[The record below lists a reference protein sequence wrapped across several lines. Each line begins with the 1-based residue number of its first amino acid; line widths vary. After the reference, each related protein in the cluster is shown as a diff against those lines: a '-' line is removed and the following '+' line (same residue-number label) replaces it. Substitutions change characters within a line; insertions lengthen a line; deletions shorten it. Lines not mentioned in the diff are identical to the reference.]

1 MSNGRNR
8 CHSSLPESEV
18 SFDTMAKSRD
28 NASLPRRLLSRFLK
42 RVEIIALW
50 VTGMLGGLKAIASKL
65 SRSMKKSATVAAL
78 VTAAILA
85 GHTVSAQVTPIDPL
99 SKVPVPKPA
108 NLGDYVRDER
118 AAVALGKSLFW
129 DMQLGSDGV
138 QSCASC
144 HFHAGADSRTKNQ
157 LNPGLGNVFN
167 IGGSPNYQLTA
178 ADFPFHK
185 LADPNDRSSNV
196 LSDSNDVA
204 GSQGVFKSKFVD
216 VALGSDKDN
225 VTPLKDEVF
234 NVQKTNVRQVTGRQT
249 PTVINAVFNF
259 RNFWDGRAQDVFNGA
274 NGLGLRDPNARIFK
288 ASNPRQLE
296 PVQVRLEN
304 SSLASQAVGPPLSA
318 LETFADNPSPG
329 PFLIR
334 ASENNDTITVADAN
348 TGKEVGVL
356 NAEGQTISGSPDLSL
371 SGSGTANTSNQNTS
385 NNTNGFGTQPPD
397 ESSPG
402 VPFRRVGRKLGKKLL
417 ALRPLNK
424 QLVAR
429 DDSVLGIYSR
439 VTQPGLI
446 LNYERL
452 IQLAFKPEW
461 WNSDLII
468 QIDVSDP
475 QNPKQRVI
483 RRPRRA
489 LTTNEYTLAEYNF
502 SLFFGLAVQAYEST
516 LVSDQTPFDSFL
528 AGTTNA
534 LTEQQRQGWEIF
546 RKPAVVNGVVQK
558 GAGGC
563 IGCHGGSEQLVA
575 ELTSA
580 SVRNVTSTGRIKRLP
595 LPPPLNRV
603 QDTGFFNIGVRPTNE
618 DLGVGGLDNA
628 GEVERP
634 ANSANNNPLSE
645 ARLALL
651 GKFKDIFGTDPPL
664 VPNSE
669 RDLVADGAF
678 KTPGLRNVEL
688 TAPYFHNGG
697 QLNLEQVVDFYS
709 RGGDFGGLPVLNLTP
724 GQKQDLVAFLKSFTD
739 ERVRFQRAP
748 FDHPQLFVP
757 NGHPGDQNA
766 VAVDPNVQTSDGVKQ
781 AQDAL
786 LEIPAVG
793 RNGSS
798 APIQNFLG
806 ANAPNG
812 GTLVQ

>member
-18 SFDTMAKSRD
+18 SKDTMAQSRD

-42 RVEIIALW
+42 RIQIIALW
-50 VTGMLGGLKAIASKL
+50 AAGMLGGLKALASKL
-65 SRSMKKSATVAAL
+65 SKSMKKSATVAAL

-85 GHTVSAQVTPIDPL
+85 GHTVSAQVAQPRPL
-99 SKVPVPKPA
+99 GQVSVPKPA
-108 NLGDYVRDER
+108 NLGDYVKDEK
-118 AAVALGKSLFW
+118 AAIALGKSLFW
-129 DMQLGSDGV
+129 DMQLGSDGI

-144 HFHAGADSRTKNQ
+144 HFHAGADNRSKNQ
-157 LNPGLGNVFN
+157 LNPGQGNVFD
-167 IGGSPNYQLTA
+167 IGFHANYQLTPG
-178 ADFPFHK
+178 DFPFK
-185 LADPNDRSSNV
+185 T
-196 LSDSNDVA
+196 NDVA

-216 VALGSDKDN
+216 IAVGSDKDN

-234 NVQKTNVRQVTGRQT
+234 NVQGTNVRQVTGRHT

-274 NGLGLRDPNARIFK
+274 NGLGLRDPKARILK
-288 ASNPRQLE
+288 ASNPMQLE
-296 PVQVRLEN
+296 DVQATGLNN

-318 LETFADNPSPG
+318 LETFAENPPIG
-329 PFLIR
+329 PALIR
-334 ASENNDTITVADAN
+334 ASETNDTIAVSDAN

-371 SGSGTANTSNQNTS
+371 SGSGTANSNNQNTS

-439 VTQPGLI
+439 GSQPGLI

-461 WNSDLII
+461 WNSNLII
-468 QIDVSDP
+468 KIDP
-475 QNPKQRVI
+475 QKQERTFI
-483 RRPRRA
+483 RRPRNRA

-516 LVSDQTPFDSFL
+516 LVSDQTPFDQFL
-528 AGTTNA
+528 TNPNSNA
-534 LTEQQRQGWEIF
+534 LTEQQRRGWEIF
-546 RKPAVVNGVVQK
+546 RNTTTVVNNNVRQGQK
-558 GAGGC
+558 GAGLC
-563 IGCHGGSEQLVA
+563 INCHVGS

-580 SVRNVTSTGRIKRLP
+580 SVSTVASAGRIRRFPAL
-595 LPPPLNRV
+595 V
-603 QDTGFFNIGVRPTNE
+603 QDTGFFNIGVRPSTE
-618 DLGVGGLDNA
+618 DVGLGGNDNA
-628 GEVERP
+628 GELEKTP
-634 ANSANNNPLSE
+634 NPANNNPLSE
-645 ARLALL
+645 ARLALQ
-651 GKFKDIFGTDPPL
+651 GKFKSIFGVEPPL
-664 VPNSE
+664 VPSSE
-669 RDLVADGAF
+669 QDLVADGAF

-697 QLNLEQVVDFYS
+697 QLNLRQVVDFYA
-709 RGGDFGGLPVLNLTP
+709 RGGDNQRLLPLDLTEED
-724 GQKQDLVAFLKSFTD
+724 KQALVAFLQGLTD

-757 NGHPGDQNA
+757 NGHPGDQNN
-766 VAVDPNVQTSDGVKQ
+766 VAVDPNVQTNDVKQ

-793 RNGSS
+793 RNGGN
-798 APIQNFLG
+798 PTPNFLD

-812 GTLVQ
+812 GTLVR

>member
-1 MSNGRNR
+1 MSNARNR
-8 CHSSLPESEV
+8 CHSSLPEPEV
-18 SFDTMAKSRD
+18 SKDTMAHRD
-28 NASLPRRLLSRFLK
+28 NASHPRRLLTRFLK
-42 RVEIIALW
+42 RVHIVLW
-50 VTGMLGGLKAIASKL
+50 AVGMLGGLKQLVSKL
-65 SRSMKKSATVAAL
+65 SRSMKKSASVAAL

-85 GHTVSAQVTPIDPL
+85 GHTVSAQVAPNIDPL
-99 SKVPVPKPA
+99 GKVPIPKPA
-108 NLGDYVRDER
+108 NLGEYVRDER

-144 HFHAGADSRTKNQ
+144 HFQAGADNRSKNQ
-157 LNPGLGNVFN
+157 INPGIDNVFD
-167 IGGSPNYQLTA
+167 IGAHANYQLTTG
-178 ADFPFHK
+178 DFPFK
-185 LADPNDRSSNV
+185 
-196 LSDSNDVA
+196 SNDVA
-204 GSQGVFKSKFVD
+204 GSQGVFRSEFVD
-216 VALGSDKDN
+216 VVPGSDKDN
-225 VTPLKDEVF
+225 VNPLKDEVF
-234 NVQKTNVRQVTGRQT
+234 NVQGTNVRQVTGRHT

-259 RNFWDGRAQDVFNGA
+259 RNFWDGRAQDIFNGA
-274 NGLGLRDPNARIFK
+274 NGLGLRDPEVKIFK
-288 ASNPRQLE
+288 ATNPRQLE
-296 PVQVRLEN
+296 PVPVRLNN

-318 LETFADNPSPG
+318 LETFAENPPIG
-329 PFLIR
+329 AFTIA
-334 ASENNDTITVADAN
+334 ASENNDTIAVSDAN
-348 TGKEVGVL
+348 TGRQVGVL

-371 SGSGTANTSNQNTS
+371 SGSGTANANNQNT
-385 NNTNGFGTQPPD
+385 NPNANGFGTQPPD

-439 VTQPGLI
+439 GSQPGLA
-446 LNYERL
+446 LSYENL
-452 IQLAFKPEW
+452 IRLAFKPEW
-461 WNSDLII
+461 WNSNLII
-468 QIDVSDP
+468 KIDP
-475 QNPKQRVI
+475 EKQQQTFI
-483 RRPRRA
+483 RRPRNRD

-534 LTEQQRQGWEIF
+534 LTEQQRRGWDIF
-546 RKPAVVNGVVQK
+546 RNGTIVNGVAQK
-558 GAGGC
+558 GAGLC
-563 IGCHGGSEQLVA
+563 INCHAGS

-580 SVRNVTSTGRIKRLP
+580 SVSFVTSQKRIRSFAG
-595 LPPPLNRV
+595 RV
-603 QDTGFFNIGVRPTNE
+603 QDTGFFNIGVRPTDE
-618 DLGVGGLDNA
+618 DLGVGGNDNS

-634 ANSANNNPLSE
+634 ANPANNKPLSE
-645 ARLALL
+645 ARLALQ
-651 GKFKDIFGTDPPL
+651 GKFRDIFGVDPPL
-664 VPNSE
+664 VPSSE
-669 RDLVADGAF
+669 QDLVADGAF
-678 KTPGLRNVEL
+678 KTPGIRNIEL

-697 QLNLEQVVDFYS
+697 QLNLRQVVDFYA
-709 RGGDFGGLPVLNLTP
+709 RGGDFGQLLKLDLTEED
-724 GQKQDLVAFLKSFTD
+724 KQALVAFLQGLTD

-766 VAVDPNVQTSDGVKQ
+766 VAVDNNVQTSNGVKQ
-781 AQDAL
+781 AADAL

-798 APIQNFLG
+798 APLPNFLG

-812 GTLVQ
+812 STLVR